1 MRPPSLL
8 RPESSGVTR
17 ASARVFPTPPRAFLV
32 LALLGGAAAAAP
44 EPPRLSASSETV
56 AHRIQP
62 GDTLIGLHRQLM
74 RPEADWRVVQ
84 RLNRVADP
92 RRLQPG
98 RTLLI
103 PVSFLQGEPVAAE
116 VVHVHGQVSRRR
128 GSETP
133 QPLAAAAELR
143 EGDVVETGA
152 QSSLSIRFV
161 DGGLTLVG
169 PSSRV
174 QVTRHRQW
182 PGRGDAPPAAA
193 AGRTE
198 LDLQQGATE
207 TDVPPRPGS
216 EARVPRF
223 ELRTPV
229 VNFGVRGTRF
239 RARVEGATVWGE
251 VERGSVAAGPLL
263 LAAGQ
268 GTRAED
274 GQPLRARPLL
284 PAPSVDGLPSRLER
298 LPLQWRWSA
307 MAEAHGWR
315 AQILQA
321 PGPGSAGAAVTG
333 LVHEAVLR
341 APSLALADLP
351 DGHYELRLRA
361 LDADGLEGR
370 EQRVPFVL
378 KARPEP
384 PLAVSPA
391 ADSVWTTPSVT
402 LAWSRHP
409 QGERYRLEVWADAG
423 ESTGAPVVARE
434 DLTDTRLDVPLPP
447 GRYRWRVGT
456 IRAGNDAG
464 PWGDFQTFERRLPPP
479 PPPAPASEPPRAE
492 RGTLQLRW
500 AAAATPGVRYQVQV
514 ARDEAFTAP
523 VADETLE
530 SPAWTLTDPPPG
542 RLHVRVRAVDAQG
555 QTGPWGVTQ
564 TVDVPRAWEWWWF
577 LPLLL
582 LI

>member
-1 MRPPSLL
+1 MLLAPSRALL
-8 RPESSGVTR
+8 
-17 ASARVFPTPPRAFLV
+17 FLS
-32 LALLGGAAAAAP
+32 LLGGAATAAP
-44 EPPRLSASSETV
+44 APPRLLASAETV
-56 AHRIQP
+56 GHRIQP

-98 RTLLI
+98 QTLQI

-128 GSETP
+128 GSEAP
-133 QPLAAAAELR
+133 QPLTATADLR

-161 DGGLTLVG
+161 DGALTLVG

-182 PGRGDAPPAAA
+182 PGRGDASPATAT
-193 AGRTE
+193 GRTE

-216 EARVPRF
+216 DARVPRF

-239 RARVEGATVWGE
+239 RARVEGATAWGE

-268 GTRAED
+268 GARAGD

-284 PAPSVDGLPSRLER
+284 PPPSADGLPGRMER

-307 MAEAHGWR
+307 TAEAQGWR
-315 AQILQA
+315 AQILQL
-321 PGPGSAGAAVTG
+321 PEPGSAGAAVAGPTVAG
-333 LVHEAVLR
+333 LVHEAVVR
-341 APSLALADLP
+341 APALALADLP

-391 ADSVWTTPSVT
+391 ADSVWTTPSVA

-409 QGERYRLEVWADAG
+409 QGERYRLEVWAETGEAAG
-423 ESTGAPVVARE
+423 TPLVARE
-434 DLTDTRLDVPLPP
+434 DLTETRLDLPLPP

-464 PWGDFQTFERRLPPP
+464 PWGDFQTFERRPPPP

-492 RGTLQLRW
+492 RGALQLRW
-500 AAAATPGVRYQVQV
+500 AAAATPAARYQVQV
-514 ARDEAFTAP
+514 ARDEAFAAP
-523 VADETLE
+523 VADETLDVT
-530 SPAWTLTDPPPG
+530 AWTLTDPPPG
-542 RLHVRVRAVDAQG
+542 RLHVRVRAFDDQG
-555 QTGPWGVTQ
+555 QAGPWGVTQ